1 MTDYQ
6 FDYISNDDRITELE
20 ARIDYLE
27 RENVSLTNEL
37 YELHN
42 RIDAIEVHLDM
53 NTIKNFIENK

>member
-1 MTDYQ
+1 MSNYT
-6 FDYISNDDRITELE
+6 FDYKSNDDRITELE

-42 RIDAIEVHLDM
+42 RIDAIEVYHDM
-53 NTIKNFIENK
+53 NTLKNFTLEK

>member
-1 MTDYQ
+1 MNNYD
-6 FDYISNDDRITELE
+6 FDYTSNDDRITELE

-42 RIDAIEVHLDM
+42 RIDAIEVCNDI
-53 NTIKNFIENK
+53 NTLKQFTLEK

>member
-1 MTDYQ
+1 MTNYQ
-6 FDYISNDDRITELE
+6 FDYTSNDDRITELE

-42 RIDAIEVHLDM
+42 RIDVLEVHLDM
-53 NTIKNFIENK
+53 NTIKNFIEDK